1 MPHYIIEH
9 SPNIPPE
16 GLIHAV
22 FNGALHSQLFL
33 PNGADI
39 KVRAIA
45 YQNFKLGDSK
55 TSFVH
60 VVVKILAGR
69 TDEQKQRLSQEIIKK
84 LSDLGHQDISIT
96 VEVVDM
102 ERQSYQ
108 KHLA

>member
-1 MPHYIIEH
+1 M
-9 SPNIPPE
+9 
-16 GLIHAV
+16 HAV
-22 FNGALHSQLFL
+22 FDGSLHSQLFL

-45 YQNFKLGDSK
+45 YQNFKLGDGK

-84 LSDLGHQDISIT
+84 LSGLGHQDISIT

>member
-1 MPHYIIEH
+1 MPHCIIEH
-9 SPNIPPE
+9 SPNISPE
-16 GLIHAV
+16 GLMHAV
-22 FNGALHSQLFL
+22 FDGALHSQLFL

-84 LSDLGHQDISIT
+84 LSGLGHQDISIT

>member
-1 MPHYIIEH
+1 MPHCIIEH

-16 GLIHAV
+16 GLLQAV

-33 PNGADI
+33 PDGADI

-45 YQNFKLGDSK
+45 YKNFKIGDGK
-55 TSFVH
+55 ASFVH
-60 VVVKILAGR
+60 VVAKILAGR

-84 LSDLGHQDISIT
+84 ISGLGHQDISIT

>member
-1 MPHYIIEH
+1 MPHCIIEH

-16 GLIHAV
+16 GLMHAV
-22 FNGALHSQLFL
+22 FNGALHSQFFL
-33 PNGADI
+33 PDGADI
-39 KVRAIA
+39 KVRAMA
-45 YQNFKLGDSK
+45 YSNFKLGDGK
-55 TSFVH
+55 ASFVH

-84 LSDLGHQDISIT
+84 LSGLGHQGISIT

>member
-1 MPHYIIEH
+1 MPHCIIEH
-9 SPNIPPE
+9 SPDIPPG

-22 FNGALHSQLFL
+22 FDGALHSQLFL
-33 PNGADI
+33 SNGADI

-45 YQNFKLGDSK
+45 YQNFKLGDGK
-55 TSFVH
+55 ASFVH
-60 VVVKILAGR
+60 VVAKILAGR
-69 TDEQKQRLSQEIIKK
+69 TDDQKQRLSQEIIKK
-84 LSDLGHQDISIT
+84 LSGLGHQDISIT

>member
-1 MPHYIIEH
+1 MPHCIIEH

-16 GLIHAV
+16 GLMHAV
-22 FNGALHSQLFL
+22 FDGSLHSQLFL
-33 PNGADI
+33 PDGADI
-39 KVRAIA
+39 KVCAIA
-45 YQNFKLGDSK
+45 YQNFKLGDGK
-55 TSFVH
+55 ASFVH
-60 VVVKILAGR
+60 VIVKILAGR

>member
-1 MPHYIIEH
+1 MPHCIIEH
-9 SPNIPPE
+9 SPNISPE
-16 GLIHAV
+16 GLMHAV
-22 FNGALHSQLFL
+22 FDGSLHSQLFL
-33 PNGADI
+33 PDGADI

-45 YQNFKLGDSK
+45 YQNFKLGDGK
-55 TSFVH
+55 ASFVH
-60 VVVKILAGR
+60 VIVKILAGR

-102 ERQSYQ
+102 ERQSYK

>member
-1 MPHYIIEH
+1 MPHCIIEH
-9 SPNIPPE
+9 SPNISPD
-16 GLIHAV
+16 GLMHAV

-33 PNGADI
+33 PDGADI

-45 YQNFKLGDSK
+45 YKNFKIGDGK
-55 TSFVH
+55 ASFVH
-60 VVVKILAGR
+60 VVAKILADR

-84 LSDLGHQDISIT
+84 LSGLGHQDISIT

>member
-1 MPHYIIEH
+1 MPHCIIEH
-9 SPNIPPE
+9 SPNISPD
-16 GLIHAV
+16 GLMHAV

-33 PNGADI
+33 PDGADI

-45 YQNFKLGDSK
+45 YQNFKLGDGK
-55 TSFVH
+55 ASFVH
-60 VVVKILAGR
+60 VIVKILAGR
-69 TDEQKQRLSQEIIKK
+69 SDEQKQRLSQEIIKK

>member
-1 MPHYIIEH
+1 M
-9 SPNIPPE
+9 
-16 GLIHAV
+16 HAV

-33 PNGADI
+33 PDGADI

-45 YQNFKLGDSK
+45 YQNFKLGDGK

-84 LSDLGHQDISIT
+84 LSGLGHQDISIT

-108 KHLA
+108 KHLAYRFIKIILLKVLLF

>member
-1 MPHYIIEH
+1 M
-9 SPNIPPE
+9 
-16 GLIHAV
+16 HAV
-22 FNGALHSQLFL
+22 FDGSLHSQLFL
-33 PNGADI
+33 PDSADI

-60 VVVKILAGR
+60 VVAKILAGR
-69 TDEQKQRLSQEIIKK
+69 SDEQKQRLSLEIIKK
-84 LSDLGHQDISIT
+84 LSGLGHQDISIT

>member
-1 MPHYIIEH
+1 MPHCIIEH
-9 SPNIPPE
+9 SPNISPD
-16 GLIHAV
+16 GLMHAV

-33 PNGADI
+33 PDGADI

-84 LSDLGHQDISIT
+84 LSGLGHQDISIT

-108 KHLA
+108 KYLA

>member
-1 MPHYIIEH
+1 MPRPADTYQTAGEV
-9 SPNIPPE
+9 
-16 GLIHAV
+16 LQD
-22 FNGALHSQLFL
+22 FLNGALHSQLFL
-33 PNGADI
+33 PDGADI

-45 YQNFKLGDSK
+45 YKNFKIGDGK
-55 TSFVH
+55 ASFVH
-60 VVVKILAGR
+60 VVAKILADR

>member
-84 LSDLGHQDISIT
+84 LSGLGHQDISIT

>member
-1 MPHYIIEH
+1 MPHCIIEH
-9 SPNIPPE
+9 SPNISPD
-16 GLIHAV
+16 GLMHVV

-33 PNGADI
+33 PDGADI
-39 KVRAIA
+39 KVCAIA
-45 YQNFKLGDSK
+45 YQNFKLGDGK
-55 TSFVH
+55 ASFVH

-69 TDEQKQRLSQEIIKK
+69 SDEQKQRLSQEIIKK
-84 LSDLGHQDISIT
+84 LSGLGHQDISIT

>member
-1 MPHYIIEH
+1 MPHCIIEH

-16 GLIHAV
+16 GLLQAV

-33 PNGADI
+33 PDGADI

-45 YQNFKLGDSK
+45 YQNFKLGDGK
-55 TSFVH
+55 ASFVH

-69 TDEQKQRLSQEIIKK
+69 TDEQKQRLSQQIIKK
-84 LSDLGHQDISIT
+84 LSGLGHQDISIT

>member
-1 MPHYIIEH
+1 MPHCIIEH
-9 SPNIPPE
+9 SPNISPD
-16 GLIHAV
+16 GLMHVV

-33 PNGADI
+33 PDGADI

-45 YQNFKLGDSK
+45 YKNFKLGDGK

-60 VVVKILAGR
+60 VVAKILAGR
-69 TDEQKQRLSQEIIKK
+69 TEVQKHSLSQAIVHK
-84 LSDLGHQDISIT
+84 LSGLGHQDISIT

>member
-1 MPHYIIEH
+1 MPHCIIEH

-16 GLIHAV
+16 GLLQAV

-33 PNGADI
+33 PDGADI

-45 YQNFKLGDSK
+45 YQNFKMGDGK
-55 TSFVH
+55 AFFVH
-60 VVVKILAGR
+60 VAAKILAGR

-84 LSDLGHQDISIT
+84 LLGLGYQDISIT

-108 KHLA
+108 KYLA

>member
-1 MPHYIIEH
+1 MPHCIIEH
-9 SPNIPPE
+9 SPNISPD
-16 GLIHAV
+16 GLMHAV

-33 PNGADI
+33 PDGADI
-39 KVRAIA
+39 KVRAMA
-45 YQNFKLGDSK
+45 YSNFKLGDSK
-55 TSFVH
+55 ASFVN
-60 VVVKILAGR
+60 VMVKILAGR

-84 LSDLGHQDISIT
+84 LSGLDHQDISIT

>member
-1 MPHYIIEH
+1 MPHCIIEH
-9 SPNIPPE
+9 SPNISPD
-16 GLIHAV
+16 GLMHAV
-22 FNGALHSQLFL
+22 FDGSLHSRLFL
-33 PNGADI
+33 PDGADI

-45 YQNFKLGDSK
+45 YQNFKLGDGK
-55 TSFVH
+55 ASFVH

>member
-1 MPHYIIEH
+1 MPHCIIEH
-9 SPNIPPE
+9 SPNISPD
-16 GLIHAV
+16 GLMHAV

-33 PNGADI
+33 PDGADI

-45 YQNFKLGDSK
+45 YQNFKLGDGK
-55 TSFVH
+55 ASFVH
-60 VVVKILAGR
+60 VIVKILAGR

-96 VEVVDM
+96 VEVVDI
-102 ERQSYQ
+102 ERQIYQ

>member
-1 MPHYIIEH
+1 MPHCIIEH
-9 SPNIPPE
+9 SPNISPD
-16 GLIHAV
+16 GLMHAV

-33 PNGADI
+33 PDGADI

-45 YQNFKLGDSK
+45 YQNFKLGDGK
-55 TSFVH
+55 ASFVH
-60 VVVKILAGR
+60 VIVKILAGR
-69 TDEQKQRLSQEIIKK
+69 TDEQKQRLSQEIIEK

>member
-1 MPHYIIEH
+1 MPHCIIEH
-9 SPNIPPE
+9 SPNIPSE
-16 GLIHAV
+16 GLMHAV
-22 FNGALHSQLFL
+22 FDGSLHSQLFL

-45 YQNFKLGDSK
+45 YQNFKLGDGK

-84 LSDLGHQDISIT
+84 LSGLGHQDISIT

>member
-1 MPHYIIEH
+1 MPHCIIEH
-9 SPNIPPE
+9 SPNISPD
-16 GLIHAV
+16 GLMHAV

-33 PNGADI
+33 PDGADI
-39 KVRAIA
+39 KVRAMA
-45 YQNFKLGDSK
+45 YSNFKLGDGK
-55 TSFVH
+55 ASFVH
-60 VVVKILAGR
+60 VFVKILAGR